1 MHSLAT
7 ILGPPAGP
15 SLLPVLPA
23 LYELYMDKGDVV
35 RTAATSAAKA
45 IVKLFPPESTRLIF
59 RNLEENLD
67 KAKWKGKV
75 GILDALKSFVPT
87 AKTQVAD
94 QLGETLPKVE
104 AAMHDTK
111 SEVRSPSISHDDLPT
126 FTNRYRLP
134 LLNVPLPCV
143 RRWRTQTLSPTS
155 RLS

>member
-1 MHSLAT
+1 
-7 ILGPPAGP
+7 
-15 SLLPVLPA
+15 
-23 LYELYMDKGDVV
+23 MDKGDVV

-45 IVKLFPPESTRLIF
+45 IIKLFPPESTRLIF

-75 GILDALKSFVPT
+75 GILDAFKSFVPT

-111 SEVRSPSISHDDLPT
+111 SEVHSSLISHDDLLIW
-126 FTNRYRLP
+126 NLG
-134 LLNVPLPCV
+134 
-143 RRWRTQTLSPTS
+143 
-155 RLS
+155 

>member
-1 MHSLAT
+1 MLYSFANNKKSGYERESAAIGIKSLAT

-15 SLLPVLPA
+15 ALLSALPV

-35 RTAATSAAKA
+35 RIAATSASKA
-45 IVKLFPPESTRLIF
+45 IVKLFPPESTRMIF
-59 RNLEENLD
+59 RNLEEMLD

-75 GILDALKSFVPT
+75 GILDALKSFVST

-111 SEVRSPSISHDDLPT
+111 SEVRPSMS
-126 FTNRYRLP
+126 
-134 LLNVPLPCV
+134 
-143 RRWRTQTLSPTS
+143 LSPGFRSKHITGVD
-155 RLS
+155 RC